1 MVPTLLVPLLVFLL
15 LHMAPNAN
23 GHGTGAPVSRC
34 DSMLPG
40 HSGSTQQESAAPF
53 NVSRE
58 LQPDNTV
65 KVTLTG
71 TNPFKGF
78 FIQARRADDQE
89 ALVPGM
95 FTVSDESVI
104 QTLNCE
110 DKQSSAV
117 THQDKSEKSEIVVF
131 WTPPSDWDGEV
142 VFRATVVQSY
152 TTYWDR
158 IFSPR
163 LHVSGGG
170 EGSPPQES
178 EMPEPLGN
186 SYSGCGRSF
195 GCYGIPQGCLNKGSC
210 SVLITHKADRDGVLY
225 QLSAPSTGGGNMW
238 IAAGLSDSKAMEHAH
253 VVECH
258 LKDGQTSIRESWN
271 GDGYK
276 NSPVERTSGV
286 DYRKREHA
294 DGMLTCSW
302 HRSHLTKIGPQTFN
316 TLKNNY
322 HILLASGPLVAGTD
336 VKSQHK
342 HRGSTDTPVNLQQS
356 QVSAS
361 ASDSDLFIK
370 LHGSLMITAWILFV
384 SVGILLA
391 RHYKNVWESTMICG
405 VKPWFA
411 FHRGLMMLSVAM
423 MIAAL
428 VLIFYRLGGW
438 SPNEN
443 PHSILGI
450 VASVLGLTQPIMALF
465 RCHPHQ
471 DHRYIFNWLH
481 WFNGNAGQIIA
492 VTAIFFA
499 TSLDRAQL
507 KDADW
512 FVYILA
518 AFVGFHVMVHVV
530 MQIHSMVMERK
541 TKTSVDIKM
550 QEISRNGNHVAH
562 GDDIQPPS
570 KDAPGGGFRRFML
583 GIYMVVALFVVAAL
597 VATIWFAT
605 S

>member
-1 MVPTLLVPLLVFLL
+1 MMTTTLALGLVLLASRV
-15 LHMAPNAN
+15 N
-23 GHGTGAPVSRC
+23 GHGTGAPLTRC

-40 HSGSTQQESAAPF
+40 HAGSSVQQSPAPY
-53 NVSRE
+53 NLSRE
-58 LQPDNTV
+58 LQQDNTV

-71 TNPFKGF
+71 SSPFKGF
-78 FIQARRADDQE
+78 FIQARRADDQDT
-89 ALVPGM
+89 LVPGA
-95 FTVSDESVI
+95 FTVSDDALV

-117 THQDKSEKSEIVVF
+117 THQEKSEKSQIVVT

-152 TTYWDR
+152 MTYWER

-163 LHVSGGG
+163 LHISGSGDDVSSQ
-170 EGSPPQES
+170 EPTQETAEPQES
-178 EMPEPLGN
+178 R
-186 SYSGCGRSF
+186 YSGCGLSF
-195 GCYGIPQGCLNKGSC
+195 GCYGIPKGCLKRSSC
-210 SVLITHKADRDGVLY
+210 SVLLTHKADRDGVLY
-225 QLSAPSTGGGNMW
+225 ELSGPSTGDDLW

-253 VVECH
+253 VIECH
-258 LKDGQTSIRESWN
+258 LKGGQTSLRESWN

-276 NSPVERTSGV
+276 NTAVERTSGV

-302 HRSHLTKIGPQTFN
+302 HRSHITKIGKATFD
-316 TLKNNY
+316 TLKKNY
-322 HILLASGPLVAGTD
+322 HLLLAAGQFAAGTE
-336 VKSQHK
+336 VKIQHK
-342 HRGSTDTPVNLQQS
+342 HRGSTETPVNLQQS
-356 QVSAS
+356 QVSVS
-361 ASDSDLFIK
+361 ASDADLFVK

-507 KDADW
+507 KNADW

-518 AFVGFHVMVHVV
+518 AFVGFHVMVHIV
-530 MQIHSMVMERK
+530 MQVHSMVMERK

-562 GDDIQPPS
+562 ADDIQPPA

>member
-1 MVPTLLVPLLVFLL
+1 MMVPMWLVPVLGLL
-15 LHMAPNAN
+15 LLLAPNVN
-23 GHGTGAPVSRC
+23 CHGTGAPSSQC
-34 DSMLPG
+34 DSMLPN
-40 HSGSTQQESAAPF
+40 HAGSTPQESAAPY

-58 LQPDNTV
+58 LQPDHTV

-89 ALVPGM
+89 ALVPGK

-110 DKQSSAV
+110 EKQSSAV
-117 THQDKSEKSEIVVF
+117 THLDKSEKSEIVVF

-142 VFRATVVQSY
+142 VFRATVVQGY
-152 TTYWDR
+152 MTYWDR
-158 IFSPR
+158 VFSSR

-170 EGSPPQES
+170 EGPPSQEP
-178 EMPEPLGN
+178 ETPEPPGN
-186 SYSGCGRSF
+186 RYSGCGRSF
-195 GCYGIPQGCLNKGSC
+195 GCYGIPQGCQKKGSC
-210 SVLITHKADRDGVLY
+210 SLLLTHKADRDGVLY
-225 QLSAPSTGGGNMW
+225 ELSAPSTGTDIW

-258 LKDGQTSIRESWN
+258 LKGGQTSIRESWN
-271 GDGYK
+271 GDGYE

-316 TLKNNY
+316 TLKNKY
-322 HILLASGPLVAGTD
+322 HLLLASGPLVAGTD
-336 VKSQHK
+336 
-342 HRGSTDTPVNLQQS
+342 
-356 QVSAS
+356 
-361 ASDSDLFIK
+361 
-370 LHGSLMITAWILFV
+370 
-384 SVGILLA
+384 
-391 RHYKNVWESTMICG
+391 
-405 VKPWFA
+405 
-411 FHRGLMMLSVAM
+411 
-423 MIAAL
+423 
-428 VLIFYRLGGW
+428 
-438 SPNEN
+438 
-443 PHSILGI
+443 
-450 VASVLGLTQPIMALF
+450 
-465 RCHPHQ
+465 
-471 DHRYIFNWLH
+471 
-481 WFNGNAGQIIA
+481 

-530 MQIHSMVMERK
+530 MQVHSMVMERK

-550 QEISRNGNHVAH
+550 QEMSRNGNHVAH